1 MLILCVM
8 LSSMKID
15 IKKRTDM
22 ALPMRITYLE
32 KDYVYYINNS
42 SSINKLTTELQII
55 LNDETV
61 DIVKD
66 ERKIWV
72 QKGGN
77 PLDSE
82 LIQALG
88 RSVSLRFRM

>member
-1 MLILCVM
+1 
-8 LSSMKID
+8 
-15 IKKRTDM
+15 M
-22 ALPMRITYLE
+22 ALPMRITYND

-42 SSINKLTTELQII
+42 SSINKATTELQII
-55 LNDETV
+55 LNDETI

-66 ERKIWV
+66 DRKIWV

-77 PLDSE
+77 PALDSE